1 MVVVQATDSPRA
13 IVKTQPD
20 LMENRVSLISPKLKM
35 TDMAETNIT
44 VSLEFR
50 TLVEALAAA
59 PANEPFV
66 TMWKSETDVR
76 RRTFGEFRGQAQA
89 HAQYFRSLGI
99 HNGDRIILIMPQG
112 IELMAAFVGA
122 MLLGAIPA
130 ILAYPNFKV
139 EPAKYRYG
147 LSGVSKNLKAA
158 LTVVD
163 EGFPQDLMSHIA
175 ADGTSRIVRCS
186 DALTAD
192 LSPTYDHRVDPGQV
206 AFIQHSAGTTG
217 LQKGVAL
224 THRAVLTQIKN
235 LVPAIQLSPKDR
247 IYSWLPLY
255 HDMGLIACFMLP
267 LACHLPIVMQDP
279 IDWVMQPR
287 TMLEL
292 VGEEHCTL
300 AWIPNFAL
308 QFLARRV
315 RPKDR
320 EGLDLSTLRALINCS
335 EPVRASSMEEFTTAF
350 ADRGL
355 RPGALQSCYAMAE
368 TVFAATQSD
377 VTAQGP
383 HPLWVDSTAFRKDGR
398 ILEVAR
404 NTQGANCL
412 VSSGRPL
419 RNTQIRIVSD
429 TGENLVGMVGE
440 IAIHCDSMLEGYY
453 NRSDLTEKAVR
464 DGWYYSGDLG
474 FQYNDDIYVV
484 GRKKDLIIVAGEN
497 IYPQDVEEIVSSHT
511 AICDGRVVAFG
522 NYNPNLGTEEIVVV
536 AEVRMSDDLSNANI
550 IERELRNSVKAELG
564 IAVGQFFLK
573 PPRWIV
579 KSTAGKPA
587 RATTREKLFSEHP
600 HLGGNPADA

>member
-1 MVVVQATDSPRA
+1 
-13 IVKTQPD
+13 
-20 LMENRVSLISPKLKM
+20 
-35 TDMAETNIT
+35 MAEPKDTIRLDFGT
-44 VSLEFR
+44 LLE
-50 TLVEALAAA
+50 TLAAA
-59 PANEPFV
+59 PANKPFV
-66 TMWKSETDVR
+66 TMWKSETDVKR
-76 RRTFGEFRGQAQA
+76 KTFGEFREQARA

-99 HNGDRIILIMPQG
+99 DNGDRIILIMPQG

-122 MLLGAIPA
+122 MILGAIPA

-147 LSGVSKNLKAA
+147 LAGVSKNLKAA

-163 EGFPQDLMSHIA
+163 ESFPQDLMSHIA

-186 DALTAD
+186 DSLTAD
-192 LSPTYDHRVDPGQV
+192 PSPSIYRSVDPGQI

-224 THRAVLTQIKN
+224 AHRAVLTQIRN
-235 LVPAIQLSPKDR
+235 LAPAIRLSPEDR

-267 LACHLPIVMQDP
+267 LACHLPIIMQDP
-279 IDWVMQPR
+279 IEWVMQPR

-292 VGEEHCTL
+292 IGAERCTL

-320 EGLDLSTLRALINCS
+320 ERIDLSSLRALINCS
-335 EPVRASSMEEFTTAF
+335 EPVRASSMDEFTAAF
-350 ADRGL
+350 VDCGL
-355 RPGALQSCYAMAE
+355 RPGTLQSCYAMAE

-377 VTAQGP
+377 ITAQGP
-383 HPLWVDSTAFRKDGR
+383 HRLSVDSTAFRKEG
-398 ILEVAR
+398 IVWPMAS
-404 NTQGANCL
+404 NTQGAACL

-429 TGENLVGMVGE
+429 AGENLTGKVGE

-453 NRSDLTEKAVR
+453 NRPDLTEKAVR
-464 DGWYYSGDLG
+464 NGWYHSGDLG
-474 FQYNDDIYVV
+474 FQHKDEIYVV

-536 AEVRMSDDLSNANI
+536 AEVRVSDDLSNANI
-550 IERELRNSVKAELG
+550 IERELRNAVKAELG

-587 RATTREKLFSEHP
+587 RTTTREKLFTEHP
-600 HLGGNPADA
+600 DLRGNPADA